1 MKRPIV
7 NPVYALLA
15 IWCLNSCNDD
25 EIKDMEVPSIEYT
38 ISDKTPYI
46 IGDVTV
52 SLTASEEISKAQFFI
67 DGILAQEITPASK
80 TFDVSWDSRV
90 VADGTHEVKIVG
102 TDKSENSAER
112 KFDVT
117 VKNTLIKFTIPPDAI
132 RESIDHWIF
141 LSDSTG
147 KTIDAQQAQ
156 NGTDLV
162 FAMPED
168 FTQKTVTLTVF
179 DYSYMA
185 DGKEFISRYMHTYG
199 NILPGNY
206 AYKTFKHNEESTVGK
221 VNIAVTNMPAP
232 FVYNVSGP
240 HVRQW
245 ALLNGDEG
253 QLSFEVGLDKN
264 PADFLFTVYNRTGGD
279 SKYKWLPATATGSDL
294 SYTYDELTTLNVK
307 EIDIEGAD
315 EHLVLEFGLQN
326 DEPLV
331 DSYLMHMYYSDT
343 SPEDAGT
350 MRLIYPGNL
359 FPQYA
364 VITNIT
370 KGNEEF
376 LYHMK
381 GTEPPST
388 LKTANT
394 TLDNFSLI
402 NNKFHFSLSG
412 TADVLWWWAYKTTT
426 DETGGVSESW
436 VTTLPFSSQ
445 VNFVRPEIP
454 PILEELYNASAIL
467 EAPVS
472 YVRTD
477 EYPSITDYNEMIK
490 LAFQSNTPF
499 ETHFEM
505 IGKGFYLETPGGRKS
520 KNTRPRMPFD
530 PRSIYLVNHGK
541 VFPGT
546 Y

>member
-1 MKRPIV
+1 MKRPV
-7 NPVYALLA
+7 LKPVYALLA
-15 IWCLNSCNDD
+15 IWCLTSCNDD

-46 IGDVTV
+46 IGNVTV

-102 TDKSENSAER
+102 TDKSENSAEK
-112 KFDVT
+112 KFNVT
-117 VKNTLIKFTIPPDAI
+117 VKNTLIKFTIPLDFI
-132 RESIDHWIF
+132 SESIDHWIF

-156 NGTDLV
+156 NGTDLI

-168 FTQKTVTLTVF
+168 FAQETVTLTVF
-179 DYSYMA
+179 EYLYMA
-185 DGKEFISRYMHTYG
+185 DGKEFVSRYMHTYG

-206 AYKTFKHNEESTVGK
+206 AYKTFQHNEVGTVGN
-221 VNIAVTNMPAP
+221 VNIAVSNMPAP

-245 ALLNGDEG
+245 MLQNADEG
-253 QLSFEVGLDKN
+253 QLSFQVGLDKN
-264 PADFLFTVYNRTGGD
+264 PADFLFMIYNRTGGD

-294 SYTYDELTTLNVK
+294 NYTYDELTTLNLK

-315 EHLVLEFGLQN
+315 KHAVLEFGLQN
-326 DEPLV
+326 DEPLT
-331 DSYLMHMYYSDT
+331 DSYFMHLYYSEA
-343 SPEDAGT
+343 SPEDAGM

-359 FPQYA
+359 FPKYA
-364 VITNIT
+364 VITNVT
-370 KGNEEF
+370 KGDQEF
-376 LYHMK
+376 IYHAK

-402 NNKFHFSLSG
+402 NNKFHFSLGG
-412 TADVLWWWAYKTTT
+412 TADLVWCWALKNTS
-426 DETGGVSESW
+426 DETGAVSESW

-454 PILEELYNASAIL
+454 PILEELYDASAIL
-467 EAPVS
+467 EAPVF
-472 YVRTD
+472 YVRTE
-477 EYPSITDYNEMIK
+477 EYPSLANYKEMIQFT
-490 LAFQSNTPF
+490 FQDNAPY

-505 IGKGFYLETPGGRKS
+505 IGKGFMLETPGGRKN
-520 KNTRPRMPFD
+520 KNTSPSLPFD
-530 PRSIYLVNHGK
+530 PQSIYLINHGK
-541 VFPGT
+541 VFSGT
-546 Y
+546 H